1 MNDALT
7 KAQEEI
13 REHGREIQK
22 RTAKHWSTEM
32 FGNVIW
38 MRACVTTLFGDD
50 KEMMDRMDRT
60 VEQIRDLCVRAM
72 VNDWK
77 DPEEDK

>member
-1 MNDALT
+1 MNEVLQ
-7 KAQEEI
+7 KHLEEI
-13 REHGREIQK
+13 QEHGREIREK
-22 RTAKHWSTEM
+22 TAKHWSTEL

-38 MRACVTTLFGDD
+38 MRACTEAVMGDD
-50 KEMMDRMDRT
+50 KDLMARIDKT

-77 DPEEDK
+77 DPEEEK